1 MTKNI
6 HIYETD
12 IKYIIHYHSHSSCTA
27 EYGEDIPYK
36 SVDVDYTFNLA
47 VDGRSVSTR
56 SLAAATDENSLY
68 DLNAF
73 IFDASNGKA
82 ISFKYFPPSA
92 MSNLSIP
99 MLISGSSGSITF
111 VSVRADI
118 TTRPPDRKSVP
129 DDIVFFRLFKSA
141 RLVTVLP
148 IDAPAFAIKA
158 KIRLPEEPLINMGI
172 ERFDIAE
179 GGKYLNDM
187 AYETDIK
194 YIIHYHSHHILYGG
208 IWGRYPV

>member
-1 MTKNI
+1 MKQILSILFT
-6 HIYETD
+6 
-12 IKYIIHYHSHSSCTA
+12 IIVTTSCTA

-47 VDGRSVSTR
+47 VDGRSYVP
-56 SLAAATDENSLY
+56 LVVPGVIL
-68 DLNAF
+68 
-73 IFDASNGKA
+73 
-82 ISFKYFPPSA
+82 
-92 MSNLSIP
+92 
-99 MLISGSSGSITF
+99 ITF

-187 AYETDIK
+187 AFPFEASKINAFRSYK
-194 YIIHYHSHHILYGG
+194 LFS
-208 IWGRYPV
+208 

>member
-12 IKYIIHYHSHSSCTA
+12 IKYIIHYHSHHIL
-27 EYGEDIPYK
+27 YGGIWEDIPYK

-82 ISFKYFPPSA
+82 ISFKYFP
-92 MSNLSIP
+92 LQRCQ
-99 MLISGSSGSITF
+99 TF
-111 VSVRADI
+111 Q
-118 TTRPPDRKSVP
+118 
-129 DDIVFFRLFKSA
+129 
-141 RLVTVLP
+141 
-148 IDAPAFAIKA
+148 
-158 KIRLPEEPLINMGI
+158 
-172 ERFDIAE
+172 
-179 GGKYLNDM
+179 
-187 AYETDIK
+187 
-194 YIIHYHSHHILYGG
+194 
-208 IWGRYPV
+208 YPC

>member
-1 MTKNI
+1 MKQILSILFT
-6 HIYETD
+6 
-12 IKYIIHYHSHSSCTA
+12 IIVTTSCTA

-99 MLISGSSGSITF
+99 MLISGSSGSRIFAFIANAGASIGST
-111 VSVRADI
+111 VTNLADLNNLKKTMSSGTDFLLQI
-118 TTRPPDRKSVP
+118 RK
-129 DDIVFFRLFKSA
+129 
-141 RLVTVLP
+141 
-148 IDAPAFAIKA
+148 
-158 KIRLPEEPLINMGI
+158 
-172 ERFDIAE
+172 
-179 GGKYLNDM
+179 
-187 AYETDIK
+187 
-194 YIIHYHSHHILYGG
+194 
-208 IWGRYPV
+208 